1 MPSGSKTSSS
11 ATPATESRLRL
22 KPAGPTTGHVDG
34 GWWPRTRDLAAELPT
49 LLTEVAARVGRI
61 DRVTYHLADWPA
73 PDRRLAFDDHV
84 VRLEG
89 FRSQQ
94 PGHLTVI
101 GWDRDRLTLLVVPP
115 ETGSDDAQQA
125 LATAADPAG
134 TGDGAQPPAAR
145 EAGQDAGVPLPA

>member
-1 MPSGSKTSSS
+1 MPSGPKTSSS
-11 ATPATESRLRL
+11 SAPATEPRLRL

-34 GWWPRTRDLAAELPT
+34 GWWPRTRDLDAELPA
-49 LLTEVAARVGRI
+49 LLTEVAARIGRI

-73 PDRRLAFDDHV
+73 PDRRLTFDGHV

-101 GWDRDRLTLLVVPP
+101 GWDRDRLTLQVVSP
-115 ETGSDDAQQA
+115 ETTSDDAEHA
-125 LATAADPAG
+125 LASAADPDENEA
-134 TGDGAQPPAAR
+134 GAQPLAAR
-145 EAGQDAGVPLPA
+145 EADGVPQPV